1 MCVFLHVL
9 KRNSIP
15 YGKTYIIILKFNL
28 VFEKKLK
35 TNKFQQF
42 CPSGLVFN
50 PRKLWC
56 DWPFNVP
63 ECNSST
69 SSTSIGTST
78 VSSTTTD
85 QFSTTETDA
94 TSIDPTTSTT
104 FPSSSE
110 STSTVIT
117 STRLPTTSYEC
128 PSSDGNYP
136 DPKSCLSYYTCS
148 NGYPYIMVSSSFVV
162 SILEISEVYLF
173 AVLP

>member
-1 MCVFLHVL
+1 
-9 KRNSIP
+9 
-15 YGKTYIIILKFNL
+15 
-28 VFEKKLK
+28 
-35 TNKFQQF
+35 
-42 CPSGLVFN
+42 
-50 PRKLWC
+50 
-56 DWPFNVP
+56 
-63 ECNSST
+63 
-69 SSTSIGTST
+69 

-148 NGYPYIMVSSSFVV
+148 NGYPYIMYCPGGLVFNPIKLWCDWPFNVPECDSSITSTSVSSSTVFHTTTEKYSTTSAVPTTSV
-162 SILEISEVYLF
+162 GTPYSSNNTIFGQYTPYFKVLTTNLVY
-173 AVLP
+173 